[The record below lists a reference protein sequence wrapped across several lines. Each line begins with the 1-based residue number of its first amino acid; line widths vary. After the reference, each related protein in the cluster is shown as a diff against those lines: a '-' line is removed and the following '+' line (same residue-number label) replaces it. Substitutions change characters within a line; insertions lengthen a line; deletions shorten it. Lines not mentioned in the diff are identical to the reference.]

1 MGANEQVLQRR
12 SSGKL
17 RNHWSPKISDVEDV
31 NGKNLKRWRAD
42 MFCGVAV
49 MLKIPM
55 VLVMINWLIMMFWW
69 KRCCQKTILK
79 NWPVLWCGRRQR
91 QGRSRRAGSPSP
103 FICSQNFARVGL
115 ASKPWFLSKG
125 LASQSV
131 IKILMWIFAVKFWMR
146 CWWCTFSNWWCN

>member
-1 MGANEQVLQRR
+1 MSTKVLV
-12 SSGKL
+12 KL
-17 RNHWSPKISDVEDV
+17 KILMREMLSIKNLKMLKSWHVLWCGSDVEDT
-31 NGKNLKRWRAD
+31 NGFGD
-42 MFCGVAV
+42 DYDV
-49 MLKIPM
+49 
-55 VLVMINWLIMMFWW
+55 NWLIMMFWR